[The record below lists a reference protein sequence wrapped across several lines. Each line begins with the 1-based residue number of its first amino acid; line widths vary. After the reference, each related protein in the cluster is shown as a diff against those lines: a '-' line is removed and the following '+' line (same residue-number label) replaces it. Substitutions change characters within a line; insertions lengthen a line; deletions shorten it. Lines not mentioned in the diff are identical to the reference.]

1 MIEGARQLP
10 IQHLTTRESWRDSG
24 LPAGGPGRTAQPDGK
39 MPEVIRVA
47 LCTCPADDSIDDE
60 VGIEVG
66 E

>member
-10 IQHLTTRESWRDSG
+10 IQNLTTRESWRDSG
-24 LPAGGPGRTAQPDGK
+24 LPGGPGRTAQPDGK

-47 LCTCPADDSIDDE
+47 LCAGPADDSIDDE
-60 VGIEVG
+60 VGMEVG